1 MQACTCSGR
10 SRGGEGRG
18 GGRPRIF
25 IPNGGPKDDKK
36 VWGPGG
42 GGGGGG
48 AYPPPPPP
56 PFSTD
61 AYKNIM
67 NIAWACQ
74 ACVFL
79 ELQFILN

>member
-10 SRGGEGRG
+10 PRGGA
-18 GGRPRIF
+18 
-25 IPNGGPKDDKK
+25 GGP
-36 VWGPGG
+36 GPPLFLDQTEAKRAEKIFWRLG
-42 GGGGGG
+42 
-48 AYPPPPPP
+48 P

-67 NIAWACQ
+67 NTKRCKRNVPSKGAWACQ
-74 ACVFL
+74 ACVVL